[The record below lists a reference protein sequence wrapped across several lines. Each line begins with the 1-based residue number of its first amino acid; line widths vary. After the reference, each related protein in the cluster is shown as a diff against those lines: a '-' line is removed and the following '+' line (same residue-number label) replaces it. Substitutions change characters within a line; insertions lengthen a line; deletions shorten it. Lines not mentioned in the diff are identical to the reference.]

1 MKFAMVR
8 PMRKIP
14 HAIQRLAVPA
24 LLAGVCLL
32 FAGCDERALQPAL
45 HGDPAKGR
53 IALTQYACQAC
64 HVIPGITGS
73 DVHVGPPLDG
83 LASRAMLAG
92 SLPNTPDNLVRWI
105 RNPQAVDPQTAMP
118 DMGVSEAHARDIA
131 AYLATL
137 K

>member
-1 MKFAMVR
+1 MIRRIA
-8 PMRKIP
+8 
-14 HAIQRLAVPA
+14 LA
-24 LLAGVCLL
+24 
-32 FAGCDERALQPAL
+32 FAGALMLAACSERDARPLL

-53 IALTQYACQAC
+53 IALTQYGCQAC

-73 DVHVGPPLDG
+73 DVHVGPPLEG
-83 LASRAMLAG
+83 LASRDMIAG

-105 RNPQAVDPQTAMP
+105 RDPQAVDPQTAMP
-118 DMGVSEAHARDIA
+118 NMGVSEAHAQDIA

>member
-1 MKFAMVR
+1 M
-8 PMRKIP
+8 I
-14 HAIQRLAVPA
+14 RLTF
-24 LLAGVCLL
+24 LLAGALML
-32 FAGCDERALQPAL
+32 AGCDERDTRPSL

-53 IALTQYACQAC
+53 IALTQYGCQAC

-73 DVHVGPPLDG
+73 DVHVGPPLAG
-83 LASRAMLAG
+83 LASRTMIAG
-92 SLPNTPDNLVRWI
+92 SLPNTPDNLIRWI

-118 DMGVSEAHARDIA
+118 NMGVTEMHAQDMA